1 MNYVVLSNILLKI
14 KNTYIYIFFKYDYT
28 FLQPWSFI
36 NCGFLQ
42 HSMLYFIQILS
53 HTVTISV
60 FALYQVATV
69 HPSLLRHTQLQ
80 RHRHTDH
87 CLKVLLTAAPMPL
100 RSHLLYHPHM
110 CHPQYHHIVC
120 GKGLYQKSKSLCF
133 QKLFLVCTCINPISR
148 YW

>member
-1 MNYVVLSNILLKI
+1 MQGLAQWMNLESLQQLERQLTGQRIGTRQCSSKSI
-14 KNTYIYIFFKYDYT
+14 WYIS
-28 FLQPWSFI
+28 L
-36 NCGFLQ
+36 
-42 HSMLYFIQILS
+42 
-53 HTVTISV
+53 
-60 FALYQVATV
+60 VATV

-120 GKGLYQKSKSLCF
+120 GKGLYQKKMTGIPLTE
-133 QKLFLVCTCINPISR
+133 K
-148 YW
+148 